1 MIYTRQRNAFNIL
14 KKSKQVFHKEHNDHI
29 YKSQSQRADEQNKA
43 VEFYLRM
50 KLVLE

>member
-1 MIYTRQRNAFNIL
+1 MIYRRQRNVFNIF

-29 YKSQSQRADEQNKA
+29 YKSQSQRTDEQNKA

-50 KLVLE
+50 KLVPE